1 MVDNVKILEDLVVEA
16 VDRLQDLS
24 RDRDRLGKEVGE
36 LRESLDV
43 LNHEASRSDRS
54 SDTERGRQEQARA
67 ILQEAL
73 VELHGD

>member
-24 RDRDRLGKEVGE
+24 RDRDRLDKEIGE

-43 LNHEASRSDRS
+43 LNHEASRSGRS
-54 SDTERGRQEQARA
+54 SDAERGRQEQARA